1 MNTRKNQILS
11 LLIVGVLAT
20 IAIGATQASAAII
33 PVGIRARMHHPTLAT
48 PINLGGVGNINVDI
62 VAGTVMPDTFNLVD
76 ATGGPA
82 LAQISWSTGTVDS
95 FGRFRVVG
103 QAYGQWVDGTGVT
116 RYVHF
121 RMVIRGRT
129 NNAGTHVRAMFRETA
144 GTPGARLRGGCRG

>member
-11 LLIVGVLAT
+11 MLIVGVLTT
-20 IAIGATQASAAII
+20 IGIGATEASAQIAVDINS
-33 PVGIRARMHHPTLAT
+33 RLRHPSLAT
-48 PINLGGVGNINVDI
+48 PIILVGGGTVNV
-62 VAGTVMPDTFNLVD
+62 VAGTIAPGIFNLVD

-82 LAQISWSTGTVDS
+82 SAQISWSTGTIDS

-103 QAYGQWVDGTGVT
+103 QAYGRWVDATGVT

-129 NNAGTHVRAMFRETA
+129 NNARTHVRARFGETA
-144 GTPGARLRGGCRG
+144 GTPGARLRGRCRG

>member
-11 LLIVGVLAT
+11 ILIVGVLTA
-20 IAIGATQASAAII
+20 IGIGATEASAQIT
-33 PVGIRARMHHPTLAT
+33 VGIRARMYHPSLAT
-48 PINLGGVGNINVDI
+48 PINLGGVGNINV
-62 VAGTVMPDTFNLVD
+62 VAGSIAPGTFDLVD

-82 LAQISWSTGTVDS
+82 LAQISWSTGTIDS

-103 QAYGQWVDGTGVT
+103 QAYGQWVDATGVT

-129 NNAGTHVRAMFRETA
+129 NNAGTHVRARFGATA
-144 GTPGARLRGGCRG
+144 GTPGARLRGRCRG

>member
-20 IAIGATQASAAII
+20 IAIGATQASAAVI
-33 PVGIRARMHHPTLAT
+33 PVGIRARMYHPSLAT
-48 PINLGGVGNINVDI
+48 PINLGGTGNINV
-62 VAGTVMPDTFNLVD
+62 VAGSIAPGTFNLTD

-82 LAQISWSTGTVDS
+82 VAQISWSTGTVDS
-95 FGRFRVVG
+95 FGRFCVEG
-103 QAYGQWVDGTGVT
+103 QAYGQWVDAAGVI

-129 NNAGTHVRAMFRETA
+129 NGTHLRARFRETA

>member
-11 LLIVGVLAT
+11 MLIVGVLTT
-20 IAIGATQASAAII
+20 IGIGATEASAQIT
-33 PVGIRARMHHPTLAT
+33 VGVRARMFHPTLAT
-48 PINLGGVGNINVDI
+48 PINLVGGGNINVDM
-62 VAGTVMPDTFNLVD
+62 VAGTIAPGIFNLVD

-82 LAQISWSTGTVDS
+82 SAQISWSTGTIDS

-103 QAYGQWVDGTGVT
+103 QAYGQWVDATGVT

-129 NNAGTHVRAMFRETA
+129 NNAGTHVRARFGATA
-144 GTPGARLRGGCRG
+144 GTPGARLRGRCRG

>member
-11 LLIVGVLAT
+11 MLIVGVLAT
-20 IAIGATQASAAII
+20 IGIGATEASAQIA
-33 PVGIRARMHHPTLAT
+33 
-48 PINLGGVGNINVDI
+48 VDI
-62 VAGTVMPDTFNLVD
+62 NARLSHTSLAIPITLVGGGAVNVLGSNIAPGIFNLVD

-82 LAQISWSTGTVDS
+82 SAQISWSTGTIDS

-103 QAYGQWVDGTGVT
+103 QAYGQWVDATGVT

-129 NNAGTHVRAMFRETA
+129 NTAGTHVRARFGATA
-144 GTPGARLRGGCRG
+144 GTPGARLRGRCRG